1 MNDEA
6 TPTAA
11 EHLAGLRDTAA
22 DFFEKAVAEV
32 GQHSGD
38 AAWAALSA
46 DLRAKSLEVTAGL
59 ADLATAIGPA
69 IRRSALL
76 SDVDAKE
83 AGREIK
89 GMRAALKCR
98 RYRFWDPSVLHDEDV
113 VLGVQPAGEED
124 HWPLAPSEAATVFDT
139 WANSL
144 NGRLELIDPHGS
156 GASGLELVPT
166 RSVASG
172 YRPNTAFIMMW
183 MTKDKPDLTDL
194 SNAIKRCFAAF
205 DIVAVRSD
213 DIEHQEVITQ
223 RIVDEIKT
231 SEFLIAD
238 LTGERPSVYYE
249 VGVAHSLG
257 KRPILYRRTGTPV
270 HFDVAHFNCPEYS
283 NLTELEEKL
292 INRLEALTGRG
303 PKKAPAGL

>member
-6 TPTAA
+6 KPTAA
-11 EHLAGLRDTAA
+11 GSFAGIRDAAA
-22 DFFEKAVAEV
+22 DFFEKAAIEV
-32 GQHSGD
+32 GQHSGGE
-38 AAWAALSA
+38 AWAALSA
-46 DLRAKSLEVTAGL
+46 DLRSESLEITTGL

-69 IRRSALL
+69 IRRSALM

-89 GMRAALKCR
+89 GMRAALRFR
-98 RYRFWDPSVLHDEDV
+98 RYRFWDPSVLHDEDI

-124 HWPLAPSEAATVFDT
+124 HWPLSPSEAATVFDT
-139 WANSL
+139 WAESL

-166 RSVASG
+166 KSVASG

-183 MTKDKPDLTDL
+183 MSKDKPELTDL
-194 SNAIKRCFAAF
+194 SNAIKRCFSAF

-223 RIVDEIKT
+223 RMVDEIRT

-238 LTGERPSVYYE
+238 LKGERPSVYYE
-249 VGVAHSLG
+249 VGLAHSLG
-257 KRPILYRRTGTPV
+257 KQPILYRPSGTPV

-283 NLTELEEKL
+283 NLTDLEEKL
-292 INRLEALTGRG
+292 VKRLEALTGRS
-303 PKKAPAGL
+303 PKKTAAAS